1 MIEKQVQEKP
11 KHTRRVLRGKQGTN
25 KTKKLRRIKT
35 TSIDQIIQRTERENT
50 GHTKSGRKKSLS
62 LELIFLFL
70 QRSKN
75 SSPPNTLH
83 QSVGDH
89 LPTPPISMFA
99 KLAWPARLE
108 TQ

>member
-35 TSIDQIIQRTERENT
+35 TSIDQIRQRTERENT
-50 GHTKSGRKKSLS
+50 GQTKFGRKKSLS

-70 QRSKN
+70 QKSKN
-75 SSPPNTLH
+75 SSPPKYQL
-83 QSVGDH
+83 VGDH
-89 LPTPPISMFA
+89 VPNHPISMFTT
-99 KLAWPARLE
+99 KLAWPTMLE
-108 TQ
+108 TR